1 MLLSASALVT
11 AIVFFMGIGYK
22 GIKKTKSKTKL
33 NNYTGY
39 KATSGESKT
48 IKKTMQNYQ
57 NYQKSISQMMN
68 KNLYIPKYPSKEFKS
83 LEKYERHLLAKR
95 LEKLKGMKSKRK
107 NKKKQKEKQ
116 REKTRGNK
124 TRKNKTKK
132 IKNVRTNN

>member
-22 GIKKTKSKTKL
+22 GIKKTK
-33 NNYTGY
+33 
-39 KATSGESKT
+39 SKT